1 MQRKIGFAV
10 KTGGFLMKL
19 FMISTTLA
27 ISLFLGTTQAG
38 EIKEITLKDG
48 SIITGEVV
56 SLINGIYTVK
66 SDILGI
72 IKFEE
77 SKVRAIQEKQFSG
90 NTSALTNSSTA
101 GDVQSLQQK
110 MLNDKEVMSLIAS
123 LKDDPEFKKLM
134 EDPTFMKAVN
144 AGDVATLS
152 ADPRFVKLL
161 NNSTVQE
168 IQKKVK

>member
-1 MQRKIGFAV
+1 MQSKIGFDV

-38 EIKEITLKDG
+38 EIKEIALKDG

-56 SLINGIYTVK
+56 SLNNGIYIVK

-77 SKVRAIQEKQFSG
+77 SKVRSIQEKQFSS
-90 NTSALTNSSTA
+90 NTSASTNSSTA

-110 MLNDKEVMSLIAS
+110 MQNDKEVMSLIES

-161 NNSTVQE
+161 NNSTV
-168 IQKKVK
+168 

>member
-1 MQRKIGFAV
+1 MQSKIGFDV

-38 EIKEITLKDG
+38 EIKEIALKDG

-56 SLINGIYTVK
+56 SLNNGIYIVK

-77 SKVRAIQEKQFSG
+77 SKVRSIQEKQFSS
-90 NTSALTNSSTA
+90 NTSASTNSSTA

-110 MLNDKEVMSLIAS
+110 MQNDKEVMSLIES

>member
-1 MQRKIGFAV
+1 
-10 KTGGFLMKL
+10 MKL
-19 FMISTTLA
+19 FMISTTLVL
-27 ISLFLGTTQAG
+27 SLFLGKTQAG

-56 SLINGIYTVK
+56 SLNNGIYTVK
-66 SDILGI
+66 SGILGI

-90 NTSALTNSSTA
+90 NTSASTNSSTA

-110 MLNDKEVMSLIAS
+110 MLNDKEVMNLIES